1 MKKIVITA
9 ILSVVIGLAGGWLIF
24 HSTSHRSSSAERRIL
39 FYRDPMNPQNTSPT
53 PKKAPDGMDF
63 VPVYEEARS
72 GTGEKKIAYY
82 RDPMHPWF
90 TSDKPGKAPDCGMDL
105 VPVYEGESDGKGIK
119 IDPVVVQNIGV
130 KVEEVVKRKLNKTIR
145 TVGKV
150 DYDERRVYSVNSK
163 IMGWVEKLYVD
174 YTGKLIHKGEP
185 LMELY
190 SPELVST
197 QEEYLQALRYRKKLQ
212 ESSLEEARTGSDDLI
227 QSARRRL
234 QYWDIPESEIKA
246 LEERGTPNKTMTI
259 YSPVDGVVIEK
270 MVQKGQNIMG
280 GMELYKIA
288 DLSTVWVLADVYQ
301 YELPWVK
308 VGGKIE
314 IELSYLPGKSFKGTL
329 TYIYPYLSMETK
341 TAKVRVEVQNTQ
353 SFELKPDMYA
363 TVKISSP
370 VNVYD
375 VAVPDGAIIRSGE
388 RNIVVMSLGGGY
400 FDPREVKLGVS
411 AEGYVQILDGI
422 RAGEKIVVSS
432 QFLIDSESNLKAAIS
447 QMAGH
452 ADMPPRQDGTKETGG
467 DMSKPM
473 EGQKHSAGE
482 HKGHQITD
490 TAKAEQHGGHEMNQQ
505 PVKKEKRA
513 RSQQRTRE
521 MQDAPASGHQS
532 HEMQDMETAPSQKFI
547 DPVCGME
554 AEQKEELSYTH
565 AGKKYYFC
573 SPDDLEKFK
582 KDPQKYVGQSH
593 QR

>member
-9 ILSVVIGLAGGWLIF
+9 IVSIVIGLAGGWLIF
-24 HSTSHRSSSAERRIL
+24 RPVSHGSSSSERKIL
-39 FYRDPMNPQNTSPT
+39 YYRDPMNPQNTSPT
-53 PKKAPDGMDF
+53 PKKASDGMDF
-63 VPVYEEARS
+63 VPVYEEAGS

-82 RDPMHPWF
+82 KDPMHPWF

-105 VPVYEGESDGKGIK
+105 VPVYEGESNGKGIK

-130 KVEEVVKRKLNKTIR
+130 KVEDVIKRKLNKTIR
-145 TVGKV
+145 AVGKV

-163 IMGWVEKLYVD
+163 IMGWVEKLHVD

-197 QEEYLQALRYRKKLQ
+197 QEEYLQALRYQKKLQ
-212 ESSLEEARTGSDDLI
+212 ESSLEEARKGSDELI

-234 QYWDIPESEIKA
+234 QYWDIPETEIKA
-246 LEERGTPNKTMTI
+246 LEERGAPNKTMTI

-270 MVQKGQNIMG
+270 MVQRGQNIMG

-308 VGGKIE
+308 VGGQVE
-314 IELSYLPGKSFKGTL
+314 IELSYLAGKSFRGVI
-329 TYIYPYLSMETK
+329 TYIYPYLNMETK
-341 TAKVRVEVQNTQ
+341 TAKVRVEVPNTQ
-353 SFELKPDMYA
+353 NFELKPDMYA
-363 TVKISSP
+363 TVKITSP
-370 VNVYD
+370 ISVYA
-375 VAVPDGAIIRSGE
+375 VAVPDEAIIRSGE
-388 RNIVVMSLGGGY
+388 RNVVVMSLGGGY
-400 FDPREVKLGVS
+400 FDPREVKLGAT

-422 RAGEKIVVSS
+422 KEGEKIVVSS

-452 ADMPPRQDGTKETGG
+452 AGM

-473 EGQKHSAGE
+473 ESSGNGGTKE
-482 HKGHQITD
+482 KGKEGKKNTRTHVHRQ
-490 TAKAEQHGGHEMNQQ
+490 GGMDDMQMDMGQ
-505 PVKKEKRA
+505 PVDSAKMIWGDSATGNEVSRK
-513 RSQQRTRE
+513 
-521 MQDAPASGHQS
+521 
-532 HEMQDMETAPSQKFI
+532 I

-554 AEQKEELSYTH
+554 ADPS
-565 AGKKYYFC
+565 GKYSFAYEGKTYYFC
-573 SPDDLEKFK
+573 SEEDREKFK
-582 KDPQKYVGQSH
+582 SDPAKYAEH
-593 QR
+593 EHDH

>member
-9 ILSVVIGLAGGWLIF
+9 IVSIVLGLAGGWLIF
-24 HSTSHRSSSAERRIL
+24 RPASHGTASAERKIL

-53 PKKAPDGMDF
+53 PKKASDGMDF
-63 VPVYEEARS
+63 VPVYEEAGS

-82 RDPMHPWF
+82 KDPMHPWF

-105 VPVYEGESDGKGIK
+105 VPVYEGESNGKGIK

-130 KVEEVVKRKLNKTIR
+130 KVEDVVKRKLNKTIR
-145 TVGKV
+145 AVGKV
-150 DYDERRVYSVNSK
+150 DYDERKVFSLNSK

-185 LMELY
+185 LLELY

-197 QEEYLQALRYRKKLQ
+197 QEEYLQALRYRKKLA
-212 ESSLEEARTGSDDLI
+212 ESSLEEARKGSDDLI

-301 YELPWVK
+301 YELPWVR
-308 VGGKIE
+308 VGGQVE
-314 IELSYLPGKSFKGTL
+314 IELSYLPGKSFKGTI

-341 TAKVRVEVQNTQ
+341 TAKVRVEVRNTQ
-353 SFELKPDMYA
+353 TFELKPDMYA
-363 TVKISSP
+363 TVKIASP
-370 VNVYD
+370 ISVYA
-375 VAVPDGAIIRSGE
+375 VAVPDQAIIRSGE
-388 RNIVVMSLGGGY
+388 RNIAVMALGGGY
-400 FDPREVKLGVS
+400 FDPRDVKLGMS
-411 AEGYVQILDGI
+411 ANGYVQILDGI
-422 RAGEKIVVSS
+422 REGEKIVVSS

-452 ADMPPRQDGTKETGG
+452 AGM

-473 EGQKHSAGE
+473 EEQTPSEGE
-482 HKGHQITD
+482 HKGHQMAD
-490 TAKAEQHGGHEMNQQ
+490 TSKSGDHSGHEMDQKR
-505 PVKKEKRA
+505 VKKQQ
-513 RSQQRTRE
+513 RSQRKQGMSE
-521 MQDAPASGHQS
+521 MQAAPTAGHQT
-532 HEMQDMETAPSQKFI
+532 HEMQDEKSNVSQKVI
-547 DPVCGME
+547 DSVCGMD
-554 AEQKEELSYTH
+554 AIVDDDHSFTYK
-565 AGKKYYFC
+565 GVKYYFC
-573 SPDDLEKFK
+573 STEDLEKFK
-582 KDPQKYVGQSH
+582 KDPEKYVSRGH
-593 QR
+593 QH